1 MFCFQG
7 INCIDPFDN
16 FSCFATTHTGPQ
28 PGFRLA
34 LSVSTSKSCA
44 MLLEKSIFQPMLQ
57 NDVAPNI
64 SQKLS
69 SSQWT
74 IILHAPVYTTYH
86 GKQVLVI
93 IRFNDTFLLLKPYFV
108 VKPYVPFS

>member
-1 MFCFQG
+1 
-7 INCIDPFDN
+7 
-16 FSCFATTHTGPQ
+16 
-28 PGFRLA
+28 
-34 LSVSTSKSCA
+34 
-44 MLLEKSIFQPMLQ
+44 MLQ

-64 SQKLS
+64 SRKLS

-74 IILHAPVYTTYH
+74 IILRAPVYTTYH